1 MNRHFINLTNRLT
14 HYNDSIEN
22 GAVETEDGFEI
33 AQAMGIAL
41 LGLVVTA
48 GFATALEAVGVD
60 VISGIRS
67 QLGL

>member
-1 MNRHFINLTNRLT
+1 MNRRFINLTTRL
-14 HYNDSIEN
+14 NDLTKPGEE
-22 GAVETEDGFEI
+22 AETEDGFEI

-60 VISGIRS
+60 VISGIRT

>member
-1 MNRHFINLTNRLT
+1 MNRYITNQFTRL
-14 HYNDSIEN
+14 DDAIEA
-22 GAVETEDGFEI
+22 GEVETEDGFEI

-60 VISGIRS
+60 VISAIRT